1 MYFERIAALVVVFG
15 LVGVG
20 AAVFVAATVV
30 ADFAIVVEISS
41 GHDLA
46 KQFVQLVQLVRQAP
60 HAGCDL

>member
-46 KQFVQLVQLVRQAP
+46 KQFVQLVQLVRQGP